1 MHRRDFLSK
10 IPMAGAAVSG
20 AGLLQGA
27 SKLPIRKGVLVS
39 MLPRNMSFAERFAL
53 AKECGFESLESNTVN
68 NPAEAEE
75 LKKAADKAGLPVH
88 GVMNSDHWQFPLS
101 SPDPAVVDRS
111 VKGMMASLDNA
122 VLWGSQTV
130 LLVPGVVNAEVGY
143 EQAWKRSSEVIRQRL
158 LPKYAEKKII
168 IAVENVWNKF
178 LLSPMEMAQYVDSF
192 KSPYVQAYFDVGNV
206 ALYGFSQDWIRTL
219 GKRIVRVH
227 LKDFSNRRNPDIKK
241 SVLDWPNL
249 MDGDLNWKAIHAA
262 LADIG
267 YKGDATVELS
277 GGDAAY
283 LKDLSQRVDKIL
295 AGV

>member
-1 MHRRDFLSK
+1 
-10 IPMAGAAVSG
+10 MAGAAVSG

-111 VKGMMASLDNA
+111 VKGMMTSLDNA

>member
-1 MHRRDFLSK
+1 
-10 IPMAGAAVSG
+10 
-20 AGLLQGA
+20 
-27 SKLPIRKGVLVS
+27 
-39 MLPRNMSFAERFAL
+39 
-53 AKECGFESLESNTVN
+53 
-68 NPAEAEE
+68 
-75 LKKAADKAGLPVH
+75 
-88 GVMNSDHWQFPLS
+88 
-101 SPDPAVVDRS
+101 
-111 VKGMMASLDNA
+111 
-122 VLWGSQTV
+122 
-130 LLVPGVVNAEVGY
+130 
-143 EQAWKRSSEVIRQRL
+143 VIRQRL

>member
-1 MHRRDFLSK
+1 
-10 IPMAGAAVSG
+10 MAGAAVSG

>member
-1 MHRRDFLSK
+1 
-10 IPMAGAAVSG
+10 
-20 AGLLQGA
+20 
-27 SKLPIRKGVLVS
+27 
-39 MLPRNMSFAERFAL
+39 
-53 AKECGFESLESNTVN
+53 
-68 NPAEAEE
+68 
-75 LKKAADKAGLPVH
+75 
-88 GVMNSDHWQFPLS
+88 MNSDHWQFPLS

>member
-1 MHRRDFLSK
+1 
-10 IPMAGAAVSG
+10 
-20 AGLLQGA
+20 
-27 SKLPIRKGVLVS
+27 
-39 MLPRNMSFAERFAL
+39 
-53 AKECGFESLESNTVN
+53 
-68 NPAEAEE
+68 
-75 LKKAADKAGLPVH
+75 
-88 GVMNSDHWQFPLS
+88 
-101 SPDPAVVDRS
+101 
-111 VKGMMASLDNA
+111 
-122 VLWGSQTV
+122 
-130 LLVPGVVNAEVGY
+130 
-143 EQAWKRSSEVIRQRL
+143 
-158 LPKYAEKKII
+158 
-168 IAVENVWNKF
+168 
-178 LLSPMEMAQYVDSF
+178 MAQYVDSF